1 MYSAGRT
8 RTFRAIAATALATA
22 LPLFLTACGDDG
34 GSGGK
39 ATAEP
44 SPAAT
49 VKTFDCLTEA
59 QAKAG
64 SITFKDTGGN
74 AVDGYLAGTGT
85 AGIVLAHQSDGNVCQ
100 WVPKALELVKSGYRV
115 LAIDSNGDEVPEVVA
130 GAQLLRGKGATKL
143 VLMGASKGGTSVLT
157 AAAKVQPPADA
168 VVSLSAPEQYGQ
180 MDAAAAVPGLTAPVF
195 YMAADGDTAF
205 ADSTKALSKASVK
218 AKENSLYIVTG
229 IHHGVSMLDDAEN
242 WAKVTAFLK
251 KYGG

>member
-1 MYSAGRT
+1 MYSAGRIQ
-8 RTFRAIAATALATA
+8 TFRAVTAVALATA
-22 LPLFLTACGDDG
+22 LPLLLAACGDDG

-44 SPAAT
+44 SPTAT
-49 VKTFDCLTEA
+49 VKAFDCLTAA

-74 AVDGYLAGTGT
+74 AVDGFLAGTGAT
-85 AGIVLAHQSDGNVCQ
+85 GIVLAHQSDGTVCQ
-100 WVPKALELVKSGYRV
+100 WVPKALELARSGFQV
-115 LAIDSNGDEVPEVVA
+115 LAIDSNGDEAPEVVA
-130 GAQLLRGKGATKL
+130 GAQLLRGKGAKKL

-180 MDAAAAVPGLTAPVF
+180 MDAAAAVPGLTAPIL
-195 YMAADGDTAF
+195 YMAADGDAAF
-205 ADSTKALSKASVK
+205 AESTKALSKASAK
-218 AKENSLYIVTG
+218 AKENSLLIVTG
-229 IHHGVSMLDDAEN
+229 AHHGVSMLDDAEN

>member
-8 RTFRAIAATALATA
+8 RISRALAATALATA
-22 LPLFLTACGDDG
+22 LPLFLTACGDGG

-44 SPAAT
+44 SPTAT
-49 VKTFDCLTEA
+49 LKTFDCLTEA

-64 SITFKDTGGN
+64 SIAFKDTAGST
-74 AVDGYLAGTGT
+74 VDGYLAGTGAT
-85 AGIVLAHQSDGNVCQ
+85 GIVLAHQADGNVCQ
-100 WVPKALELVKSGYRV
+100 WVPKALELVQSGYRV
-115 LAIDSNGDEVPEVVA
+115 LAIDSNGAEVPEVVA
-130 GAQLLRGKGATKL
+130 GTQLLRAKGVKKV
-143 VLMGASKGGTSVLT
+143 VLMGASKGGTAVLT

-168 VVSLSAPEQYGQ
+168 VVSLSGPQQYGQ
-180 MDAAAAVPGLTAPVF
+180 MDAAAAVPGLTAPIL
-195 YMAADGDTAF
+195 YMAADGDTEF

-218 AKENSLYIVTG
+218 ARENSLYIVTG
-229 IHHGVSMLDDAEN
+229 ANHGVSMLDDAGN